1 MQSESNAES
10 ASPDIITSLNVPNT
24 VTLTDIPNTVT
35 LTDIPNT
42 VTLTDIPNTVTSPDK
57 VTLTDTEVDQLQNYF
72 QYSVYRDAINT
83 AVTAAEQIPT
93 VESELNTDSNL
104 EHESDSESD
113 IRVLIGK

>member
-35 LTDIPNT
+35 P
-42 VTLTDIPNTVTSPDK
+42 PDK

>member
-35 LTDIPNT
+35 LTDI
-42 VTLTDIPNTVTSPDK
+42 LDTVTSPDK
-57 VTLTDTEVDQLQNYF
+57 VILTDTEVDQLQNYF

-93 VESELNTDSNL
+93 VESKLNTDSNL
-104 EHESDSESD
+104 EHESDSKSD